1 MTESKA
7 LSIHNSINLVIFD
20 CDGVLVD
27 SEILSQRVL
36 LSMLEKIGVVV
47 SEDYF
52 LTNFLGFNFE
62 HVTAKVF
69 TDFSVTL
76 TSEFR
81 QSYRAALIEVFASEL
96 EQTHQ
101 LEGVLSQLNINSCV
115 ATSGS
120 PEKVKH
126 SLHYTKLEQYFDSRV
141 FTSSEV
147 KHGKPAPDLFLHA
160 AKKMGVAPQNCLVI
174 EDSSA
179 GIRAALAANMH
190 VIRYIGASHLKNKDI
205 ATQMLDNVCTI
216 AHWNQLFE
224 QVPSLSSSFKIER

>member
-7 LSIHNSINLVIFD
+7 LSRHNSISLVIFD

-36 LSMLEKIGVVV
+36 LSMLAEVGVVV

-52 LTNFLGFNFE
+52 LINFLGYNFE

-69 TDFSVTL
+69 ADFAVTL

-81 QSYRAALIEVFASEL
+81 QRYRAALIEVFASEL
-96 EQTHQ
+96 QKTEH
-101 LEGVLSQLNINSCV
+101 LDRILSQLKVNSCV

-126 SLHYTKLEQYFDSRV
+126 SLHYTKLEQYFDDRV

-147 KHGKPAPDLFLHA
+147 KNGKPAPDLFLHS
-160 AKKMGVAPQNCLVI
+160 AKKMGVEPHNCLVI
-174 EDSSA
+174 EDSNA
-179 GIRAALAANMH
+179 GIRAAQAANMH

-205 ATQMLDNVCTI
+205 ATQILDDVSTI
-216 AHWNQLFE
+216 VHWDQLFE
-224 QVPSLSSSFKIER
+224 LVPSLISSVNNER

>member
-1 MTESKA
+1 MTEFKK
-7 LSIHNSINLVIFD
+7 LSMHNTINLVIFD

-36 LSMLEKIGVVV
+36 LNMLEKVGVVV

-52 LTNFLGFNFE
+52 LTHFLGFNFE

-69 TDFSVTL
+69 ADFSVTL

-81 QSYRAALIEVFASEL
+81 QSYRAALINVFETEL
-96 EQTHQ
+96 QQTHQ
-101 LEGVLSQLNINSCV
+101 LESVLSQLNVGSCV

-126 SLHYTKLEQYFDSRV
+126 SLHYTNLEQYFDDRV

-147 KHGKPAPDLFLHA
+147 KNGKPAPDLFLHA
-160 AKKMGVAPQNCLVI
+160 AEKMGVSAQNCLVI
-174 EDSSA
+174 EDSNA
-179 GIRAALAANMH
+179 GVAAALAANMH
-190 VIRYIGASHLKNKDI
+190 VIRYTGASHLKNKNI
-205 ATQMLDNVCTI
+205 TIQMNERVSTI
-216 AHWNQLFE
+216 DHWQQLFKT
-224 QVPSLSSSFKIER
+224 VPSLSSSLKIER

>member
-1 MTESKA
+1 MTESMV
-7 LSIHNSINLVIFD
+7 LSRHNAINLVIFD

-36 LSMLEKIGVVV
+36 LNMLEEIGVVV

-52 LTNFLGFNFE
+52 LTHFLGFNFE

-69 TDFSVTL
+69 ADFAVIL

-81 QSYRAALIEVFASEL
+81 QCYRAALIEVFAAEL
-96 EQTHQ
+96 QQTDHLQ
-101 LEGVLSQLNINSCV
+101 WLLSQLNVDSCV

-126 SLHYTKLEQYFDSRV
+126 SLHYTKLEQYFDGKV

-147 KHGKPAPDLFLHA
+147 KNGKPAPDLFLHA
-160 AKKMGVAPQNCLVI
+160 AKKMAVAPQNCLVI
-174 EDSSA
+174 EDSNA

-190 VIRYIGASHLKNKDI
+190 VIRYVGASHLKNKDS
-205 ATQMLDNVCTI
+205 ATQILEGVSTI
-216 AHWNQLFE
+216 GHWNQLFE

>member
-7 LSIHNSINLVIFD
+7 LSRHNSINLVIFD

-36 LSMLEKIGVVV
+36 LSMLAEIGVVV

-52 LTNFLGFNFE
+52 LNNFLGYNFE

-69 TDFSVTL
+69 ADFAVTL

-81 QSYRAALIEVFASEL
+81 QRYRAALIDVFASEL
-96 EQTHQ
+96 QQTEH
-101 LEGVLSQLNINSCV
+101 LDRILSQLNVNSCV

-120 PEKVKH
+120 PAKVKH
-126 SLHYTKLEQYFDSRV
+126 SLHYTKLEQYFDGRV

-147 KHGKPAPDLFLHA
+147 KNGKPAPDLFLHS
-160 AKKMGVAPQNCLVI
+160 AKKMGVEPHNCLVI
-174 EDSSA
+174 EDSNA
-179 GIRAALAANMH
+179 GIRAAQAANMH
-190 VIRYIGASHLKNKDI
+190 VIRYIGASHLKNKHI
-205 ATQMLDNVCTI
+205 TTQILDDVSTI
-216 AHWNQLFE
+216 GHWNQLFE
-224 QVPSLSSSFKIER
+224 LVPSLSSSVNNER